1 MPQLKQETKEIASA
15 HKAITDQDRQMASTA
30 SSLFKEK
37 KYDACLQHMKKLSEQ
52 RPHDLHV
59 TANKAVLDYRQ
70 NMLLCVCIQKHCCI
84 KQNGKFCW
92 FCFWLNHA
100 KICFSDFHSVI
111 NINNY
116 YYIYFEFSA

>member
-59 TANKAVLDYRQ
+59 TANKAVLDYCLSNFTRTDDFMKQ
-70 NMLLCVCIQKHCCI
+70 MQII
-84 KQNGKFCW
+84 KKQ
-92 FCFWLNHA
+92 
-100 KICFSDFHSVI
+100 VQ
-111 NINNY
+111 
-116 YYIYFEFSA
+116 EFYSQFKK